1 MYKSPYSIIEP
12 FTSSKLQKNKT
23 DFDTYIVN
31 KTSRLEKDALE
42 NKMNEITNN
51 LNTLDASFNNHLTNL
66 NLEMK
71 KNNTLNENDNA
82 ELSDIRQI
90 NNDLKT
96 NYRNNLISSLAA
108 KKSFKNE
115 QSVYRKTLIESGVYT
130 ISILFSSY
138 LIYKALNN

>member
-12 FTSSKLQKNKT
+12 FTSSQLENNKS
-23 DFDTYIVN
+23 DFDTYIVSE
-31 KTSRLEKDALE
+31 TSRLEKDALE

-71 KNNTLNENDNA
+71 NNNTLNETENT
-82 ELSDIRQI
+82 ELSDIREI
-90 NNDLKT
+90 NNDLKS